1 MNRMANFRVRFGT
14 MMKQV
19 FAALTPQ
26 AMIVYGAPA
35 HSAQDDTVFGVNAC
49 FRWRFS
55 WVRLWMEQS
64 KGNGRSFDSASLR
77 SR

>member
-26 AMIVYGAPA
+26 AMIVYGVQLTP
-35 HSAQDDTVFGVNAC
+35 
-49 FRWRFS
+49 
-55 WVRLWMEQS
+55 
-64 KGNGRSFDSASLR
+64 LR
-77 SR
+77 MTQCLV